1 MYNLVETHDTEGSD
15 MHTLGQIV
23 MDQVDEILRYEELEV
38 KELPILRQFAQT
50 YTPPKESAILR
61 LRTID
66 YPAEDHPLQHKVVLQ
81 VSPSKLGLTPTQ
93 LHKFLLL
100 AGPRYD
106 PAREELK
113 ISSERYQNRTLN
125 LKWASDALDRLIAEA
140 KNPKETFADVPL
152 TFPHYKPKRTFP
164 FPEAWR
170 MSTEEAMKLKE
181 AWRAKDLE
189 AKARAEESDGP
200 MVMMEEKIKMDS
212 PLAKEGAPLTP
223 NTSSPPRSS

>member
-1 MYNLVETHDTEGSD
+1 MDKWGIPLSFFFPSFLTVE
-15 MHTLGQIV
+15 
-23 MDQVDEILRYEELEV
+23 
-38 KELPILRQFAQT
+38 FAQT

-140 KNPKETFADVPL
+140 KVS
-152 TFPHYKPKRTFP
+152 
-164 FPEAWR
+164 
-170 MSTEEAMKLKE
+170 STVGEWEDELSGKLFLIV
-181 AWRAKDLE
+181 A
-189 AKARAEESDGP
+189 
-200 MVMMEEKIKMDS
+200 
-212 PLAKEGAPLTP
+212 
-223 NTSSPPRSS
+223 